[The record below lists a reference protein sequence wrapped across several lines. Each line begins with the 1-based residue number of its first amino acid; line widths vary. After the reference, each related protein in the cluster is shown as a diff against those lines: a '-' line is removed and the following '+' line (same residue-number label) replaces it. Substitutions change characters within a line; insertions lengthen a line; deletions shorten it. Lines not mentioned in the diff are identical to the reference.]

1 MRYGGADRSP
11 PRRTST
17 PLLDLD
23 LGAGRLEL
31 LLELVGLR
39 LGDAT
44 LDLLGGGLDE
54 VLRLLEAEARD
65 DADLLDDVDLVRA
78 GVGEDDGELRLLL
91 HWRGGGGGPATGDHH
106 RRGGRDAPLL
116 LELLDQVRRLHDGER
131 GELVDDR
138 VQVCHVLSR
147 FLFVPGAPAP
157 GVFTYRGLLLPE
169 LILAGVQDLG
179 ELLARGR
186 EHPRD
191 PDRRLRDDIGDRRAQ
206 LLDARHLGQR
216 LHPLRVDDLSFD
228 HRRADRE
235 LLAVLGEVHQDLRG
249 GHHVAVRHDE
259 RGRADELVG
268 ELLDRRA
275 LGGTLSQ
282 GVLDDLVVDL
292 RVAELLPKLRH
303 GRHVETPRLR
313 QDGGLGLHHQ
323 RVKLADDLFLLRP
336 VQAVLT
342 TFPTAPASWPAA
354 AHWVFGQAGWP
365 VRRPPGQAGDASETF
380 PSRRVGLSPV

>member
-169 LILAGVQDLG
+169 LILAGVQDLASCWPG
-179 ELLARGR
+179 VASIRAILIAGCAMTLA
-186 EHPRD
+186 
-191 PDRRLRDDIGDRRAQ
+191 IA
-206 LLDARHLGQR
+206 ARSSWMPGI
-216 LHPLRVDDLSFD
+216 
-228 HRRADRE
+228 
-235 LLAVLGEVHQDLRG
+235 LASACTPFASMTCPSIT
-249 GHHVAVRHDE
+249 AVRIANFSRSLAKSTRIFAGATTSPYDMMS
-259 RGRADELVG
+259 AVG
-268 ELLDRRA
+268 P
-275 LGGTLSQ
+275 TNLSASFST
-282 GVLDDLVVDL
+282 GV
-292 RVAELLPKLRH
+292 P
-303 GRHVETPRLR
+303 
-313 QDGGLGLHHQ
+313 
-323 RVKLADDLFLLRP
+323 LAAR
-336 VQAVLT
+336 
-342 TFPTAPASWPAA
+342 
-354 AHWVFGQAGWP
+354 
-365 VRRPPGQAGDASETF
+365 
-380 PSRRVGLSPV
+380 